1 MTSHRRALGGRAG
14 ADGWLNCDGVRFALP
29 PRLRP
34 DHDLYQHNPVR
45 TPLTDPYSFDPH
57 TVYGFP
63 GPNADCNETYWSDR
77 LEIEDY
83 KRYAACW
90 QQVRDQGGGDLGQ
103 NTQTVLR
110 LFTDDA
116 ELRLLRIIRY
126 CNAGGFSVYRYDV
139 HSPKVAAAQKQG
151 RRTP

>member
-45 TPLTDPYSFDPH
+45 TPLTDPYSFGPH

-63 GPNADCNETYWSDR
+63 GPNDRPVWTPYQPPQVTAD
-77 LEIEDY
+77 
-83 KRYAACW
+83 
-90 QQVRDQGGGDLGQ
+90 G
-103 NTQTVLR
+103 
-110 LFTDDA
+110 
-116 ELRLLRIIRY
+116 
-126 CNAGGFSVYRYDV
+126 
-139 HSPKVAAAQKQG
+139 AQEPG
-151 RRTP
+151 